1 VRRVLQSAMR
11 APLPAP
17 GASCAV
23 LNANA
28 ENERPA
34 ERAGAQVFADEAE
47 IKKAYRA
54 LALQHHPDKNQ
65 GNEEEA
71 KAAFQRV
78 GASYE
83 RLKFPEGE
91 SSDSDIDVEFDM
103 DDAMNMFREM
113 CARAPARLPP
123 ERAST

>member
-1 VRRVLQSAMR
+1 M
-11 APLPAP
+11 
-17 GASCAV
+17 CD
-23 LNANA
+23 
-28 ENERPA
+28 A
-34 ERAGAQVFADEAE
+34 ERADAQVFADEAE

-83 RLKFPEGE
+83 RLKVPEGE
-91 SSDSDIDVEFDM
+91 SSDSDMDVEFDM

-113 CARAPARLPP
+113 CARAPRGPLPAP
-123 ERAST
+123 LLRGCLHKRACRVPAFCASVQAS